1 MHWLGGGASVPPPK
15 VDGFTEV
22 DFLLLDSRRAWFGQ
36 EFEGLHPRLDT
47 LSVCLEGESGLVG
60 VVSAA
65 WSALTRERKRRGGG
79 GVMERERRRER
90 ERERER
96 ERNTETTREC
106 EREIHISRERA
117 RARESESDSEREKY

>member
-79 GVMERERRRER
+79 GGYGEREL
-90 ERERER
+90 ERER